1 MSGGV
6 RREAPVSSGHSY
18 TPCLQLMFQ
27 WFIRFIFYTIQ
38 RAAWPECFC
47 LDVVCMYRE
56 DEGNEYGHARCNDT
70 LVAAGTCCLSAF
82 CYVVGEKIQTVE
94 ILVRLSC

>member
-1 MSGGV
+1 
-6 RREAPVSSGHSY
+6 
-18 TPCLQLMFQ
+18 
-27 WFIRFIFYTIQ
+27 
-38 RAAWPECFC
+38 
-47 LDVVCMYRE
+47 MYRE

-82 CYVVGEKIQTVE
+82 YYVVGEKIQTVE